1 MFSRSSTCLRTGTRQ
16 MLIGSIVLVAMLGGP
31 AFAQNL
37 LVFAAASTKPALD
50 KVLASVDG
58 IAPDDVKV
66 SYAASSQ
73 LARQIEAGAPAAV
86 FVSADE
92 GWMNYLD
99 ARRLIVAGTRADLL
113 GNALV
118 LIASSAS
125 HVKLDLVSGV
135 DLAATLGADGHLAL
149 AEPNSVPAGKYAK
162 AALTKLGIWDRVR
175 TRIVAADNVRAAL
188 NFVARGEAPLGIVY
202 RSDALSESR
211 VRIVATFPADTH
223 ASIVYPAAIVA
234 GHDSLAARRLLDALH
249 SPAAQIIFREA
260 GFDAPPR

>member
-1 MFSRSSTCLRTGTRQ
+1 

-50 KVLASVDG
+50 KVFASVDG

-99 ARRLIVAGTRADLL
+99 ARKLIVAGTRADLL

-125 HVKLDLVSGV
+125 HVKLDLVPGV

-202 RSDALSESR
+202 RSDALSEPS

>member
-50 KVLASVDG
+50 KVFASVDG

-99 ARRLIVAGTRADLL
+99 ARKLIVAGTRADLL

-125 HVKLDLVSGV
+125 HVKLDLVPGV

-162 AALTKLGIWDRVR
+162 AALTKLGIWDRVTRHRLSLGCAFGTERAHRRDVSCGYACTDRVSGCDCRR
-175 TRIVAADNVRAAL
+175 TRFA
-188 NFVARGEAPLGIVY
+188 GC
-202 RSDALSESR
+202 
-211 VRIVATFPADTH
+211 
-223 ASIVYPAAIVA
+223 AAIARCVA
-234 GHDSLAARRLLDALH
+234 
-249 SPAAQIIFREA
+249 FA
-260 GFDAPPR
+260 GCSNHFS

>member
-50 KVLASVDG
+50 KVFASVDG

-99 ARRLIVAGTRADLL
+99 ARKLIVAGTRADLL

-125 HVKLDLVSGV
+125 HVKLDLVPGV

-202 RSDALSESR
+202 RSDALSEPS

-223 ASIVYPAAIVA
+223 VPIVYPATIVA
-234 GHDSLAARRLLDALH
+234 GHDSPAARRLLDALH